1 LLEAKAPQTGSDCL
15 HTSQLRAGHAS
26 ILPPETDN
34 VNRAMT
40 EDDRIDNKRIL
51 MSPAVVKAS
60 KSGRRLQAM
69 RIPSPR
75 IQLALVAVMAVL
87 SAALLGTSC
96 PWGP

>member
-1 LLEAKAPQTGSDCL
+1 
-15 HTSQLRAGHAS
+15 
-26 ILPPETDN
+26 
-34 VNRAMT
+34 MT

-51 MSPAVVKAS
+51 VSPAVVKTS
-60 KSGRRLQAM
+60 TSGRRLQAM

-75 IQLALVAVMAVL
+75 IQLALVAVAAVL